1 MGPVGHDR
9 PENDTGDPREHL
21 PQGAQREAIGL
32 TPTLI
37 TIIRG

>member
-1 MGPVGHDR
+1 MGTVGHDR
-9 PENDTGDPREHL
+9 PESHPGDPREHL

-32 TPTLI
+32 TTTLI